1 MPLSKILVAT
11 DHSEHAQRAEEFAG
25 RLAGPGSTLEIQLLY
40 VHPEL
45 PRRAGRGGLAEVHVS
60 PERLTAEEKAE
71 MHALLSQ
78 AAARIQDAAK
88 GATVTIAEDMVGG
101 SDIGATI
108 AEEAERTGAEAIV
121 MGSRGRSDFAGMIL
135 GSVSHKVLHLAHCP
149 VIVVR

>member
-1 MPLSKILVAT
+1 MPVTKILVAT

-25 RLAGPGSTLEIQLLY
+25 RLAGPGYTLDVQILY

-45 PRRAGRGGLAEVHVS
+45 PRRAGRAGVAEVYVG
-60 PERLTAEEKAE
+60 PERLSAEEKAE

-78 AAARIQDAAK
+78 AAARIRDAAHG
-88 GATVTIAEDMVGG
+88 GAIAITEDLVGG

-108 AEEAERTGAEAIV
+108 AEEAQRGGVEAIV
-121 MGSRGRSDFAGMIL
+121 MGSRGRSDLAGLML
-135 GSVSHKVLHLAHCP
+135 GSTSHKVLHLAHCP